1 MEEPMD
7 VVFVQVH
14 VKPKAVA
21 AFLEATRENARH
33 SQQEPGI
40 ARFEVYQQNE
50 DPTHFI
56 LLEAYRTA
64 EGPARHQGTPHYLKW
79 REAVASMM
87 AEPRAKVVYQ
97 NRHPSDEGM

>member
-1 MEEPMD
+1 MD

-14 VKPKAVA
+14 VRPEAVA

-50 DPTHFI
+50 DPTRFI

-64 EGPARHQGTPHYLKW
+64 EGPAQHQATLHYLTW
-79 REAVASMM
+79 REVVASML
-87 AEPRAKVVYQ
+87 AEPRTKIVYQ
-97 NRHPSDEGM
+97 NRAPSDEGMG